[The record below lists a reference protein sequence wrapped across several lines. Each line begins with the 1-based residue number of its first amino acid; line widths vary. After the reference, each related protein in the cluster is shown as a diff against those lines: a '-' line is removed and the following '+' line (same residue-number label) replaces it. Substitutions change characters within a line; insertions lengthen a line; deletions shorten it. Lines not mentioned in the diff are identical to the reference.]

1 MANAPPLT
9 IGIAGGTGS
18 GKTTLANAI
27 VERVGAEQIVWLA
40 HDLYYRDL
48 NHIPL
53 HERRI
58 RNFDH
63 PDSLDTHLLVEN
75 LRDLRAGRPTQ
86 IPQYDFGEHR
96 RLPHKKRIEPRPVIL
111 VEGILI
117 LAEADLLDLLDL
129 RIFVE
134 AAPDVRFIRR
144 LRRDIDERGRTM
156 DSVMEQYLKTV
167 LPMHLQYV
175 EPFRKHADIIVPR
188 GGLNRAAV
196 NILTDHV
203 LAVLAA
209 GRRA

>member
-1 MANAPPLT
+1 MADARPLVM
-9 IGIAGGTGS
+9 GIAGGTGS

-27 VERVGAEQIVWLA
+27 IERVGAEQIVWLA
-40 HDLYYRDL
+40 HDLYYRDI

-75 LRDLRAGRPTQ
+75 LRDLRAGRATE
-86 IPQYDFGEHR
+86 IPQYDFSEHR
-96 RLPHKKRIEPRPVIL
+96 RLPQRKRIEPRPVIL

-117 LAEADLLDLLDL
+117 LAEADLLELLDL

-156 DSVMEQYLKTV
+156 ASVMEQYLKTV

-175 EPFRKHADIIVPR
+175 EPYRKHADVIVPG
-188 GGLNRAAV
+188 GGLNEVAV
-196 NILTDHV
+196 RMLADHV
-203 LAVLAA
+203 LATLAESRN
-209 GRRA
+209 G